1 MSTPTLACNEK
12 ERLIHEILE
21 AHKQIASFQIQK
33 IESVVA
39 GRTETD
45 ALLLSELRK
54 AREMRRLLMEQLREH
69 IEEHR
74 C

>member
-1 MSTPTLACNEK
+1 MSTPTLACDEK

-39 GRTETD
+39 GRTETEN
-45 ALLLSELRK
+45 LLTELKK
-54 AREMRRLLMEQLREH
+54 ARETRRVLMEQLREH